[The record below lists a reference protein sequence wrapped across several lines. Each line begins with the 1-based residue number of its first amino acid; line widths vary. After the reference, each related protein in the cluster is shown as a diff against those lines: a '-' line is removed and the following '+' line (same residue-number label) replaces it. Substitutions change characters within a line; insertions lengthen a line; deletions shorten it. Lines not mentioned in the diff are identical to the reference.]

1 MSLDSA
7 RPARTLLRLAVG
19 IALPLSSAVA
29 IPAAQAAAAVRAGAA
44 VCSVAHIYDVQAQD
58 NRNTSQVGV
67 SAGINSQSP
76 SIYPGR
82 TVPGPRRSVGIL
94 NSATGGYVL
103 FGFVRDSVSSG
114 KAQTYMEFRTASGG
128 VGSTLGN
135 LLGNKTLANNTWH
148 NFKLLYN
155 GGGVWSAHLDG
166 AATALYKTPNLG
178 FGAGHPFLRVLRTN
192 CDGGGTANLRSL
204 RHFPTRSTSGLWG
217 ANTCRGDTDPG
228 KHLRIVSVSHVE
240 VPNGQSAGGCAG
252 STHG

>member
-1 MSLDSA
+1 MSRVSA
-7 RPARTLLRLAVG
+7 LPARTLLRLAVG
-19 IALPLSSAVA
+19 IALPLSLIVA
-29 IPAAQAAAAVRAGAA
+29 IPAARAAAA

-58 NRNTSQVGV
+58 NHDTSQVGV

-94 NSATGGYVL
+94 NAASGGYVL
-103 FGFVRDSVSSG
+103 FGFVRDAVSIG
-114 KAQTYMEFRTASGG
+114 KAQTYLEFRTRTGG
-128 VGSTLGN
+128 VGSTLGS

-178 FGAGHPFLRVLRTN
+178 FGAGHPFLRALRTN
-192 CDGGGTANLRSL
+192 CDAGGTANLRNL
-204 RHFPTRSTSGLWG
+204 RHFPTRSTSRLWS

-252 STHG
+252 TTHG